1 MAEYKD
7 IKSKINLREIK
18 SSYII
23 KRIFLF
29 LYENK
34 KLKMISYNKE
44 LQKMLLIGIKDYKK
58 ISGKYRILEKNGKGK
73 EYIINTNILIFKMEK
88 ARNIIK

>member
-1 MAEYKD
+1 
-7 IKSKINLREIK
+7 
-18 SSYII
+18 
-23 KRIFLF
+23 
-29 LYENK
+29 
-34 KLKMISYNKE
+34 MISYNKE